1 MQFLID
7 KHTQQKE
14 GDQMEYPWEE
24 FETEYS
30 YLAELVLDEE
40 PESQDEK
47 LWDEESMFR
56 LETQWEPTEEEDA
69 NAVDETADPVV
80 RYLGDVREN
89 PNDPDSPISMATLLE
104 QLEETA
110 VERMTEAA
118 RTQEEFEI
126 LLKEWDRL
134 DRNRERR
141 ERYHEILRPE
151 YCQENREKYSGRIF
165 PASLDTAESKLL
177 LSGKFLDLI
186 FDCPYEMHGLLA
198 DPVLSAMVENLSDVQ
213 KETLY
218 FLSLQLISTVQLACM
233 RGQSDRN
240 IRKLRDTYTRKLQRQ
255 LHAYLKKK
263 KADGQSLSS
272 REKEFLILY
281 EASLKEN
288 GSAAK
293 VKRENKYPK
302 RKRLPDV
309 ASRSAEIGVAI

>member
-1 MQFLID
+1 
-7 KHTQQKE
+7 
-14 GDQMEYPWEE
+14 MEYPWKE

-30 YLAELVLDEE
+30 YLAELVFDEE
-40 PESQDEK
+40 VESQDEK
-47 LWDEESMFR
+47 LWDEESLFR

-69 NAVDETADPVV
+69 IAVDEAADPVV

-141 ERYHEILRPE
+141 ERYHEILKQE

-165 PASLDTAESKLL
+165 PASLDTTESKLL

-218 FLSLQLISTVQLACM
+218 FLSLQFVSTVQLACM

-240 IRKLRDTYTRKLQRQ
+240 IRKLRDT
-255 LHAYLKKK
+255 
-263 KADGQSLSS
+263 
-272 REKEFLILY
+272 
-281 EASLKEN
+281 
-288 GSAAK
+288 
-293 VKRENKYPK
+293 
-302 RKRLPDV
+302 
-309 ASRSAEIGVAI
+309 